1 MVLNAT
7 FNNISVISW
16 LSVLLIFIF
25 IFYFWC
31 FNATFSNIPA
41 ISWRPVLVGGR
52 RRNTWRQPPTMDKQL
67 VNFITCE
74 SSAPFLYVTKPD
86 ANPRRIGDR
95 LA

>member
-16 LSVLLIFIF
+16 LSVLLILIL

-41 ISWRPVLVGGR
+41 ISWRPVLVGGGEEGGIPGDNHR
-52 RRNTWRQPPTMDKQL
+52 PWVSNWLTLSLASRVHPFVSYKAGREPTPYWR
-67 VNFITCE
+67 
-74 SSAPFLYVTKPD
+74 
-86 ANPRRIGDR
+86 
-95 LA
+95 